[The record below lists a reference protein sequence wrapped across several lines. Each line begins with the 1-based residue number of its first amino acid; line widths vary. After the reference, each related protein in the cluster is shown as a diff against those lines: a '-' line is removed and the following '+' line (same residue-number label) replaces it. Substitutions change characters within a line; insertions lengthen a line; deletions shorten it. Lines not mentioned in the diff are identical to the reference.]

1 MVRSNSYIEN
11 TEKSPWYRGNV
22 KNIYVFGIRAKH
34 VCYSCISIVEKLIL
48 NFNNSLKSFL
58 YKHRSN
64 GKKLNFRKHQ
74 EQTYNAAKQLY
85 QGWGVTIHVKKVDEN

>member
-1 MVRSNSYIEN
+1 MV
-11 TEKSPWYRGNV
+11 K
-22 KNIYVFGIRAKH
+22 
-34 VCYSCISIVEKLIL
+34 KLIL
-48 NFNNSLKSFL
+48 NFDNSLKSFL